1 MASSITTANGVVIV
15 TQVFPLGET
24 GKASVPLLNVTPQ
37 IQSAPPAMPLPTTKV
52 SEMTRVFL
60 QVQPQSLGIVQII
73 LGLVCMVVSLSALLS
88 PTLYDQAPLF
98 MGVAFVLSG
107 SLTVAARKG
116 TGLSLIKGTLAVNI
130 FSVLVAL
137 AGVAYI
143 CMLLTVKHE
152 DGFCTPTDGNY
163 TSDSNQ
169 NRIRECTTMV
179 RTIDKVLNGVKGLL
193 LVLTVMELC
202 VALTVCVFSGKA
214 IHLRGHYSL
223 SNGRGRGMVVVETGT
238 DPVRASQ
245 ASLSDSDVALLG
257 SAENS
262 DNPAPLYSP

>member
-1 MASSITTANGVVIV
+1 MSTSITTVNGVVVV
-15 TQVFPLGET
+15 TQVFTLAES

-37 IQSAPPAMPLPTTKV
+37 IQSEPPAVPMLTTKV

-60 QVQPQSLGIVQII
+60 QVQPQSLGIVQIV
-73 LGLVCMVVSLSALLS
+73 LGLVCMVVSLSALLT
-88 PTLYDQAPLF
+88 PILYDQFPLF

-116 TGLSLIKGTLAVNI
+116 TRLSLIKGTLAVNVV
-130 FSVLVAL
+130 SVLVAL

-152 DGFCTPTDGNY
+152 DGFCTETDDNY
-163 TSDSNQ
+163 TSDSDQ
-169 NRIRECTTMV
+169 NRIQECTIMV
-179 RTIDKVLNGVKGLL
+179 RTLYTVLNGVKGLL

-214 IHLRGHYSL
+214 IHLRGYYSL
-223 SNGRGRGMVVVETGT
+223 SCGRGMVAVETGT
-238 DPVRASQ
+238 DPTGVSQ
-245 ASLSDSDVALLG
+245 ASLSDSDAALLG
-257 SAENS
+257 SVEDS
-262 DNPAPLYSP
+262 DTPAPPYSP